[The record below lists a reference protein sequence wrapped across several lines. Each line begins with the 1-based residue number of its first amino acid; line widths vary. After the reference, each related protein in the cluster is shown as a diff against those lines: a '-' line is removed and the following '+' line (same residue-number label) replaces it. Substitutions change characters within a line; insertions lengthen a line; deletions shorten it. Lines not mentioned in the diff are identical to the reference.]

1 MAFAP
6 KQGNTNNAPR
16 DPEMSRDFPTPKAGN
31 RAARIALIVDLGI
44 QEREDFVDQKTQVAT
59 PQAPKQQVA
68 IFADLVADVVDYKGD
83 IGKAPYRLMLN
94 KNFKGDIQGINFAPV
109 PPRDADGKLIEGKLW
124 TYHPASPLTKLAKVT
139 ATDSIIDGSD
149 LDIEQLLGK
158 AFMATVEVKITETD
172 KEDREGNKIVYKNVN
187 YKGCSEV
194 PEMPDGS
201 LYPVPNTPNEPMVI
215 TFDDVTAE
223 QVKFLRADIKRKIK
237 LATNYPGSKMQEVL
251 EAAGETASETP
262 QESKPATKPTGKG
275 KTEKAPAAEKPKE
288 NFDNFDDDIPF

>member
-6 KQGNTNNAPR
+6 KQGNTNTAPR

-59 PQAPKQQVA
+59 PQTPKQQVA

-109 PPRDADGKLIEGKLW
+109 PPRDAEGKLIEGRLW

-139 ATDSIIDGSD
+139 GIQSILDGTD
-149 LDIEQLLGK
+149 LDIEQLLGE

-172 KEDREGNKIVYKNVN
+172 KEDKDGNKIVYKNVN

-201 LYPVPNTPNEPMVI
+201 LYPVPNTPNTPMVI

-223 QVKFLRADIKRKIK
+223 QAKFLRADIKRKIK
-237 LATNYPGSKMQEVL
+237 LATNYVGSKMQEVL
-251 EAAGETASETP
+251 EATEAGTS
-262 QESKPATKPTGKG
+262 QESKPESKPASKPAS
-275 KTEKAPAAEKPKE
+275 KAKEKAPAAQKPAE
-288 NFDNFDDDIPF
+288 DFDNFDDDIPF